1 VKVQVKKTRRA
12 RAQELQQLSRE
23 RKRLKQATMH
33 HKEAL
38 LKGQKEEEAAAA
50 AAAEEEEEEPEYRP
64 TYNAYSI
71 ASQVSAPLPAA
82 AMTTHRLPPPHC
94 CA

>member
-38 LKGQKEEEAAAA
+38 LKGQKEEEAAAEAEA
-50 AAAEEEEEEPEYRP
+50 AAVDEELVNPVTLNVFSFAR
-64 TYNAYSI
+64 
-71 ASQVSAPLPAA
+71 QVSPLCHQEGGVAE
-82 AMTTHRLPPPHC
+82 
-94 CA
+94 

>member
-1 VKVQVKKTRRA
+1 MLTCGKVQVKKAKRA

-23 RKRLKQATMH
+23 RKILKQATMH

-50 AAAEEEEEEPEYRP
+50 AAAEEEEFFNHYKNDLERS
-64 TYNAYSI
+64 T
-71 ASQVSAPLPAA
+71 LF
-82 AMTTHRLPPPHC
+82 L
-94 CA
+94 

>member
-1 VKVQVKKTRRA
+1 MKVQVKKTRRA

-38 LKGQKEEEAAAA
+38 LKGQKEEEAAAEAEA
-50 AAAEEEEEEPEYRP
+50 AAVDEELVNPVTLNVFSFAR
-64 TYNAYSI
+64 
-71 ASQVSAPLPAA
+71 QVSPLCHQEGGVAE
-82 AMTTHRLPPPHC
+82 
-94 CA
+94 

>member
-1 VKVQVKKTRRA
+1 MKVQVKKTRRA

-38 LKGQKEEEAAAA
+38 LKGQKEEEAAAEAEA
-50 AAAEEEEEEPEYRP
+50 AAVDEEPLNPVTLNVFSFAR
-64 TYNAYSI
+64 
-71 ASQVSAPLPAA
+71 QVSPLC
-82 AMTTHRLPPPHC
+82 HQEGGV
-94 CA
+94 

>member
-1 VKVQVKKTRRA
+1 MKVQVKKTRRA

-23 RKRLKQATMH
+23 KKRLKQATMH

-64 TYNAYSI
+64 TYNVYSI

>member
-1 VKVQVKKTRRA
+1 MKVQVKKTRRA

-38 LKGQKEEEAAAA
+38 LKGQKEEEAAAEAEA
-50 AAAEEEEEEPEYRP
+50 AAVDEELVNPVTLNVFSFAR
-64 TYNAYSI
+64 
-71 ASQVSAPLPAA
+71 QVSPLC
-82 AMTTHRLPPPHC
+82 HQEGGV
-94 CA
+94 